1 MHLRLSFLLPAL
13 LSFFPGD
20 VLAQAPTAAQAPAT
34 TPAPAP
40 AETHPTTAAALEVLR
55 DECVACHRTGKSKG
69 GLKLGTEQGVKAG
82 GESGPVVM
90 PGKATESLLFSVLSE
105 EGDPHMPPK
114 KQLTAPQ
121 IEAVRAWLEAGAPW
135 DAAVM
140 ERPPRVKPVKLRPLP
155 TSVKPVF
162 ALSFS
167 PDGSTLAVAR
177 GGNVE
182 LHDAIAERF
191 PLKSTILAEV
201 DTVASLLWSDDGNTI
216 VTGGFRQIRFWNVA
230 DGNTT
235 GAITDGLSGDV
246 TALCT
251 IGGTLWAADSLASR
265 GGFIHRITAE
275 NQKILQT
282 WKAHEDSIYG
292 LALSKDGLWLASA
305 GADRL
310 MRRWEPFSAALVGT
324 YEGHTNQVLSV
335 AFDPLNPRVATTG
348 ADREIKIWDRDSREQ
363 DAVLGDKKQVT
374 SALHW
379 SADGTRLASVTDRGG
394 GSVFSAIQKHTG
406 AQSSESAKV
415 QKLDK
420 VNAVLQCVSCNK
432 DGTRIAAGAADG
444 RVFIWNGTDGK
455 LMPFE

>member
-1 MHLRLSFLLPAL
+1 
-13 LSFFPGD
+13 
-20 VLAQAPTAAQAPAT
+20 
-34 TPAPAP
+34 
-40 AETHPTTAAALEVLR
+40 
-55 DECVACHRTGKSKG
+55 
-69 GLKLGTEQGVKAG
+69 
-82 GESGPVVM
+82 
-90 PGKATESLLFSVLSE
+90 
-105 EGDPHMPPK
+105 
-114 KQLTAPQ
+114 
-121 IEAVRAWLEAGAPW
+121 
-135 DAAVM
+135 
-140 ERPPRVKPVKLRPLP
+140 
-155 TSVKPVF
+155 
-162 ALSFS
+162 
-167 PDGSTLAVAR
+167 
-177 GGNVE
+177 
-182 LHDAIAERF
+182 
-191 PLKSTILAEV
+191 
-201 DTVASLLWSDDGNTI
+201 VASLLWSDDGNTI

-335 AFDPLNPRVATTG
+335 AFDPINPRVATTG

-406 AQSSESAKV
+406 AQSSETAKV

>member
-1 MHLRLSFLLPAL
+1 FLLPTL

-20 VLAQAPTAAQAPAT
+20 ILAQAPALDQTPAT
-34 TPAPAP
+34 TPSPAP

-121 IEAVRAWLEAGAPW
+121 IEAVRAWLEAGVPW

-155 TSVKPVF
+155 TGVKPVF

-246 TALCT
+246 TAEAGSS
-251 IGGTLWAADSLASR
+251 IGSPPRIKRFYRPGRPTKTPSTAWHFPKTAYGLPVPERTASCAAGNHSRPHLWALTR
-265 GGFIHRITAE
+265 GTPIRF
-275 NQKILQT
+275 
-282 WKAHEDSIYG
+282 
-292 LALSKDGLWLASA
+292 
-305 GADRL
+305 
-310 MRRWEPFSAALVGT
+310 
-324 YEGHTNQVLSV
+324 
-335 AFDPLNPRVATTG
+335 
-348 ADREIKIWDRDSREQ
+348 
-363 DAVLGDKKQVT
+363 
-374 SALHW
+374 
-379 SADGTRLASVTDRGG
+379 
-394 GSVFSAIQKHTG
+394 
-406 AQSSESAKV
+406 
-415 QKLDK
+415 
-420 VNAVLQCVSCNK
+420 
-432 DGTRIAAGAADG
+432 
-444 RVFIWNGTDGK
+444 
-455 LMPFE
+455 